1 MKTSVSIFQRTTP
14 LVLFFV
20 IGAMFASSAQAQS
33 EAAALRGFEA
43 QESHRPAYNPDA
55 PSRFKASDHV
65 FVKSAL
71 AVDFT
76 YRKATVTLPLYRG
89 LSPDGEP
96 VYYILTDASD
106 FDFARALGLNYAP
119 KLRKAAGTPG
129 AQNVGSFKNGL
140 ITFKGNVDFSPVYKV
155 VPGSP
160 NPFPPSV
167 AEPGAV
173 ADAQWS
179 SIVVLPSGIV
189 INAQIVDNKSGAH
202 DRLKSIDV
210 KRRTVTLSLLDGAQ
224 GGKQYYYHLVT
235 DASASLPAVL
245 EKGVFAP
252 RLAMLPSFGHSEP
265 ADDSALLGFSPNAN
279 GITKLDSGQEQGF
292 AASLANG
299 GIDPINVF
307 PLQPRNDDSSESN
320 NYSPLWDAHI
330 SLWTPK
336 AIQEGKVHRILS
348 MDEQKQLI
356 AEGLLTSATGDASS
370 PTNAFVGGLHPSDVI
385 INCPVIAQ
393 PELPAR

>member
-1 MKTSVSIFQRTTP
+1 MKMNRKSILLLLALCAPALAHAQTP
-14 LVLFFV
+14 
-20 IGAMFASSAQAQS
+20 S
-33 EAAALRGFEA
+33 EATELSKFEA
-43 QESHRPAYNPDA
+43 RESHRPAYNPDA
-55 PSRFKASDHV
+55 PSKFKPTDHV

-76 YRKATVTLPLYRG
+76 YRQASVTLPIFRG
-89 LSPDGEP
+89 LDPDGQP
-96 VYYILTDASD
+96 VYYIITDSSD
-106 FDFARALGLNYAP
+106 FAFAHALGLNYAP

-129 AQNVGSFKNGL
+129 SQDVTFKNGL
-140 ITFKGNVDFSPVYKV
+140 ITFKGKVDFSPVYKV

-160 NPFPPSV
+160 NPFPPAV

-189 INAQIVDNKSGAH
+189 INAQIVQNKTGGH
-202 DRLKSIDV
+202 DRLKSIDI
-210 KRRTVTLSLLDGAQ
+210 KHRTVTLSILDGAQ
-224 GGKQYYYHLVT
+224 GGHQYYYHLVT

-252 RLAMLPSFGHSEP
+252 RLAMIPSFGKSEP
-265 ADDSALLGFSPNAN
+265 NDNSALLGFSPNAN
-279 GITKLDSGQEQGF
+279 GVTTLNSGQEQGF
-292 AASLANG
+292 AASLSNG

-307 PLQPRNDDSSESN
+307 PLPPNNDDPSESN
-320 NYSPLWDAHI
+320 NYSPLWDAHV
-330 SLWTPK
+330 SAWTPK
-336 AIQEGKVHRILS
+336 AMQEGKVHRILS

-356 AEGLLTSATGDASS
+356 ADGYLTSGTGDDSS
-370 PTNAFVGGLHPSDVI
+370 PKNDFVGGLHPSQLI